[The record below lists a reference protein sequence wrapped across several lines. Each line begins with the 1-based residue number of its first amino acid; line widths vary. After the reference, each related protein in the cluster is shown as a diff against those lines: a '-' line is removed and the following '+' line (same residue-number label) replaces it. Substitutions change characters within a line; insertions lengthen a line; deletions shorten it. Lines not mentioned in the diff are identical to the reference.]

1 MDRAANHILEKKR
14 RGIFNQAVYNLNL
27 VELATKSQPR
37 KKDNTYQ
44 RLAALYRFLL
54 MRVTDPPEAVRE
66 YSIRL
71 NDKQGYDTR
80 LKSLPED
87 VENVLIGLGE
97 DMLGFGHDEIIP
109 GTDVD
114 LEESSYYKELGRTEK
129 ERKDK
134 LVQLYKG
141 ELEWRPH
148 VFKAVQLALRDVRSY
163 GYNKIANKWIPNNRQ
178 AKRPAPQID
187 SDDSPLHNP
196 NAENED
202 PIHTYAYNAADY
214 GARNFAL

>member
-1 MDRAANHILEKKR
+1 MDFAAEATFPDQEPEVSVKKCAKAWKINSSPPFLE
-14 RGIFNQAVYNLNL
+14 LNL
-27 VELATKSQPR
+27 VELATKWQPR

-44 RLAALYRFLL
+44 KLAALYRFLL

-71 NDKQGYDTR
+71 NDKQGRDTR

-114 LEESSYYKELGRTEK
+114 LEESR
-129 ERKDK
+129 
-134 LVQLYKG
+134 
-141 ELEWRPH
+141 
-148 VFKAVQLALRDVRSY
+148 
-163 GYNKIANKWIPNNRQ
+163 
-178 AKRPAPQID
+178 
-187 SDDSPLHNP
+187 
-196 NAENED
+196 
-202 PIHTYAYNAADY
+202 
-214 GARNFAL
+214 